1 MTVAELGL
9 LLYKKGRLE
18 EAIMVRQAP
27 ELEPSNLSDTAQLV
41 HYALGS
47 TREEKGARG
56 RYGERMSPGGVP
68 R

>member
-18 EAIMVRQAP
+18 EAIMALRQAL

-41 HYALGS
+41 HYALGR

-56 RYGERMSPGGVP
+56 RYR
-68 R
+68 RR